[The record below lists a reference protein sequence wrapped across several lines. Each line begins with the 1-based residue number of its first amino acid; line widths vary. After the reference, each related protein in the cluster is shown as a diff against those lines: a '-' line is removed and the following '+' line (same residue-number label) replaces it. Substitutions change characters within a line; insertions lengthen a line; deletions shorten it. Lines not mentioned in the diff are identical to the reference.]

1 MFAEH
6 TWGLLCFNGKQ
17 AWECFANV
25 CRAHLGGAL
34 FQWKACLG
42 VLCKCLYRT
51 PGGCSASMESM
62 PGSALQLFVK
72 HTWGVL
78 CFMEKMFAKH
88 TWGLLC
94 FNGKHAWEC
103 SANVSRAHL
112 GGALFQWK
120 ACLGVL
126 CKCLYRTP
134 GGVLCFMESMP
145 GSALQLFVEHTWGV
159 LCFNGKNVCT
169 EHLGAALLQWKASL
183 GVLCKCL

>member
-1 MFAEH
+1 MFVQ
-6 TWGLLCFNGKQ
+6 N
-17 AWECFANV
+17 
-25 CRAHLGGAL
+25 
-34 FQWKACLG
+34 
-42 VLCKCLYRT
+42 
-51 PGGCSASMESM
+51 
-62 PGSALQLFVK
+62 
-72 HTWGVL
+72 
-78 CFMEKMFAKH
+78 

-103 SANVSRAHL
+103 SATVCKAHL

-120 ACLGVL
+120 
-126 CKCLYRTP
+126 KCLPSTP
-134 GGVLCFMESMP
+134 GGCSASMESMLGSALQMFLEHTWGVLCFNGKHAWECFANVCTEHLGGCSASMESMP